1 MKTEHTFIAHPTTTD
16 QINALK
22 AVVKAFKVKF
32 ELKKELVEGNKSEVL
47 NNIQKGMKEVELIQ
61 TGKAKGTFINDFLSE
76 L

>member
-1 MKTEHTFIAHPTTTD
+1 MKTEYTFIAHPTTTD

-32 ELKKELVEGNKSEVL
+32 ELKKELVQSNKAEAL

-61 TGKAKGTFINDFLSE
+61 TGKAKGTFINDFLNV
-76 L
+76 

>member
-61 TGKAKGTFINDFLSE
+61 TGKIKGTYINDFLNA
-76 L
+76 

>member
-22 AVVKAFKVKF
+22 AVVKAFNVKF
-32 ELKKELVEGNKSEVL
+32 EVKKQLIKDDKSTIL
-47 NNIQKGMKEVELIQ
+47 NNIKKGLKEVSLMQKGEL
-61 TGKAKGTFINDFLSE
+61 KATSLNDFLSE

>member
-1 MKTEHTFIAHPTTTD
+1 MKTEHTFIAHATTID

-32 ELKKELVEGNKSEVL
+32 EVKKELVQSNKAEAL
-47 NNIQKGMKEVELIQ
+47 NNIQKNMKEVELIQ
-61 TGKAKGTFINDFLSE
+61 TGKLKGTFINDFLGE

>member
-1 MKTEHTFIAHPTTTD
+1 MKTEHTFIAHPTTID

-32 ELKKELVEGNKSEVL
+32 EVKKELVQSNKAEAL
-47 NNIQKGMKEVELIQ
+47 NNIQKNMKEVELIQ
-61 TGKAKGTFINDFLSE
+61 TGKLKGTFINDFLSD